1 MADLLMKMPV
11 PYEPKRANRF
21 ILRFDSTLG
30 LNEWFVES
38 SGRPSIDIKG
48 VEIPFLN
55 TSTYVSGRFTWGP
68 ITVKFRDP
76 IGPSATQAIME
87 WVRLHAESVT
97 GRMGYA
103 AGYKKNVVLE
113 MLDPTGVVVEKWILE
128 GTLITKVAWGNVAYS
143 DDKLA
148 DFDVTLQSDRC
159 ILVY

>member
-1 MADLLMKMPV
+1 M
-11 PYEPKRANRF
+11 
-21 ILRFDSTLG
+21 
-30 LNEWFVES
+30 
-38 SGRPSIDIKG
+38 
-48 VEIPFLN
+48 
-55 TSTYVSGRFTWGP
+55 
-68 ITVKFRDP
+68 TVKFRDP

-103 AGYKKNVVLE
+103 AGYKKNVDLE

-148 DFDVTLQSDRC
+148 DFDVTLQPDRC

>member
-1 MADLLMKMPV
+1 
-11 PYEPKRANRF
+11 
-21 ILRFDSTLG
+21 LG

-55 TSTYVSGRFTWGP
+55 TSTFVSGRFTWGTM
-68 ITVKFRDP
+68 TVKFRDP

-103 AGYKKNVVLE
+103 AGYKKNVDLE

-128 GTLITKVAWGNVAYS
+128 GTIITKVAWGNVAYS

-148 DFDVTLQSDRC
+148 DFDVTLQPDRC